1 MSEADHA
8 KYAGP
13 ERRKRPE
20 GIEQLLREHEEH
32 EREMTEE
39 LRKEFFG
46 AFPNGDLKGHCDY
59 HNAKIKAAQAEE
71 RFWESA
77 RTEAL
82 KHGVAGFFA
91 VVKFVAIL
99 GVLSL
104 AYKIGVGPLFAK
116 LLGVAP

>member
-1 MSEADHA
+1 MSDHE
-8 KYAGP
+8 YSGP

-20 GIEQLLREHEEH
+20 NIEQLFREHEER
-32 EREMTEE
+32 EREMSEE

-46 AFPNGDLKGHCDY
+46 AFPNGDLAGHCAY

-82 KHGVAGFFA
+82 KHGISGIIA
-91 VVKFVAIL
+91 VIKFVLIL
-99 GVLSL
+99 GVVSL
-104 AYKIGVGPLFAK
+104 AYKFGVGPLFAK
-116 LLGVAP
+116 MLGVSP